1 MMEAYMTPEIEKLIN
16 EAIFLPAMRMA
27 LEHDKKILEQ
37 SDIKLKFKAQHL
49 KLIDDAHSKITETLR
64 ENKQKMSDHSMK
76 IYQRKWFDCDVR
88 IKGIHQ
94 HYFYQRETAGA
105 WIFKNVAKYFKG

>member
-1 MMEAYMTPEIEKLIN
+1 MEKYMTPEIEKLID

-37 SDIKLKFKAQHL
+37 SDIKLKFKDQYL

-64 ENKQKMSDHSMK
+64 ENKQKMFDHSMK
-76 IYQRKWFDCDVR
+76 IYQGKWFDCDVR

-94 HYFYQRETAGA
+94 HYFYSKETAGA
-105 WIFKNVAKYFKG
+105 WIYQHVACLLKNK